1 MKKTLKKLLC
11 LGLCVLLLC
20 MGLTACGGTGEK
32 KLKIGIIQ
40 YMSHPSL
47 DNCYNGVVQALD
59 ESGLAYTANR
69 QIGSSTSAGADCSTY
84 AQNMVAEGCDMIIAI
99 ATPAATAAYAATAGT
114 DIPLIFCAVSD
125 PVAAELVQDMAAPG
139 GNCTGTSD
147 VLDLDAQVALIRA
160 MQPEVKT
167 IGVLYTTSEQNS
179 VSQLK
184 TLTEICQ
191 PLGITVESSGV
202 QNAADIPAAATALA
216 AKVDCF
222 NNFTDN
228 NVVENMSVELEAA
241 NAAKIPVYGSEV
253 EQVSGG
259 CLASMSIDYVA
270 LGKTT
275 GEMAV
280 RVLGGEKPATMAVE
294 TISEATPVINTE
306 VAAALGITIPEAY
319 ASAEKVTTTK

>member
-1 MKKTLKKLLC
+1 
-11 LGLCVLLLC
+11 
-20 MGLTACGGTGEK
+20 
-32 KLKIGIIQ
+32 
-40 YMSHPSL
+40 
-47 DNCYNGVVQALD
+47 
-59 ESGLAYTANR
+59 
-69 QIGSSTSAGADCSTY
+69 
-84 AQNMVAEGCDMIIAI
+84 
-99 ATPAATAAYAATAGT
+99 
-114 DIPLIFCAVSD
+114 
-125 PVAAELVQDMAAPG
+125 
-139 GNCTGTSD
+139 
-147 VLDLDAQVALIRA
+147 
-160 MQPEVKT
+160 MQREVKT
-167 IGVLYTTSEQNS
+167 VGVLYTTSEQNS

-184 TLTEICQ
+184 TLWEICQ

>member
-222 NNFTDN
+222 NNGTDHN
-228 NVVENMSVELEAA
+228 AVANMSVELAAA